1 MLKTYDPAKVNI
13 TFNNKQLRM
22 FGDSMFTLA
31 RDEANV
37 TLKKGVKGDSTYV
50 LNANKAGK
58 LTITLQQESPDIP
71 YLERCAEK
79 NVMANIAITDANDSG
94 ELFFALNA
102 IWIDEQPIN
111 LAEGDLRLGTIDVE
125 RLGSLDLVAH
135 YGTECALSDG
145 VSELLDSLTM
155 ADGCTLTE

>member
-1 MLKTYDPAKVNI
+1 MLKTYDPTKVNI

-71 YLERCAEK
+71 YLEQCAEK

-94 ELFFALNA
+94 ELFFAQNVMVEKLPDRSRA
-102 IWIDEQPIN
+102 KD
-111 LAEGDLRLGTIDVE
+111 AADVSIVF
-125 RLGSLDLVAH
+125 LIPDIKL
-135 YGTECALSDG
+135 
-145 VSELLDSLTM
+145 
-155 ADGCTLTE
+155 